1 MIKIDNLKKQF
12 GETCAC
18 DIPSFTIN
26 DGDILGLVGN
36 NGAGKTTLFRL
47 LLDLLK
53 ADEGS
58 VSYVFSLPDGEASGT
73 VATAG
78 MSGTVASAG
87 MSGTVASAGM
97 SGTVASAGMSGTV
110 ATEGAMGTVATEG
123 AVAINPT
130 ESEAWKQHVG
140 AYIDEGFLI
149 DFLTPEEYFAFLG
162 KVSGISQ
169 QEVDAR
175 LQQFERFANG
185 EVFGQKKLIRNLSA
199 GNKMKVGIISAL
211 FRRPK
216 TVILDEPFNFL
227 DPTSQMVLKH
237 LLQDYANETG
247 STILISSH
255 NLQHTVDI
263 STRIALLEHGKII
276 RDLSNNEGSA
286 ASELQEYFEAE

>member
-1 MIKIDNLKKQF
+1 MIKIANLKKNF

-26 DGDILGLVGN
+26 NGDILGLVGN

-58 VSYVFSLPDGEASGT
+58 VAYIFPEGEP
-73 VATAG
+73 
-78 MSGTVASAG
+78 
-87 MSGTVASAGM
+87 
-97 SGTVASAGMSGTV
+97 
-110 ATEGAMGTVATEG
+110 
-123 AVAINPT
+123 INPV

-149 DFLTPEEYFAFLG
+149 DFLTPEEYFTFLG
-162 KVSGISQ
+162 KISGINQ
-169 QEVDAR
+169 AEADER
-175 LQQFERFANG
+175 LQLFERFANG
-185 EVFGQKKLIRNLSA
+185 EIFGQKKLIRNLSA

-237 LLQDYANETG
+237 LLREYARQTHA
-247 STILISSH
+247 TIIISSH
-255 NLQHTVDI
+255 NLQHTIDI
-263 STRIALLEHGKII
+263 STRIALLEHGQII
-276 RDLSNNEGSA
+276 RDLPNSEGSA
-286 ASELQEYFEAE
+286 AQELQEYFGAE